1 MNLYKISQDANSG
14 YDTFDSAVVC
24 AENEEIARNM
34 DPAGSPDEDLPN
46 LMDWHNHPGCLWCES
61 PDLVKV
67 ELIGSAAPKL
77 PQGVICASFG
87 VICASF
93 NAG

>member
-1 MNLYKISQDANSG
+1 MNLYKISQDANSD

-34 DPAGSPDEDLPN
+34 NPKSLSDKDLPN
-46 LMDWHNHPGCLWCES
+46 LMDWRNHPEYFWCES
-61 PDLVKV
+61 PGLVKV
-67 ELIGSAAPKL
+67 ELIGSAAPEL
-77 PQGVICASFG
+77 PQGVICASF
-87 VICASF
+87 